1 MRKLFVALL
10 LVVGAAFLALPA
22 FAEFGLSSDTPGKI
36 MNAQTAEEMRSRASR
51 LGTSDSGYNPTD
63 TTWVGY
69 NPAYAGSNYWSI
81 GVGDRRPRGVTGNT
95 KADVLPVKDED
106 MGYWDWDHPVHG
118 DTLQGWWPMRH
129 NYTSFYIANLTDVA
143 RPWHAI
149 DIGNSISYVIN
160 QGPGNRPPTV

>member
-22 FAEFGLSSDTPGKI
+22 FAEIGLSSDTPGKV
-36 MNAQTAEEMRSRASR
+36 MNAQIAEEMRSRASR

-81 GVGDRRPRGVTGNT
+81 GIGDRRPKGVSGPN
-95 KADVLPVKDED
+95 KADVIFVKDED
-106 MGYWDWDHPVHG
+106 MGYWDWDRPVNG
-118 DTLQGWWPMRH
+118 DTLQG
-129 NYTSFYIANLTDVA
+129 
-143 RPWHAI
+143 
-149 DIGNSISYVIN
+149 
-160 QGPGNRPPTV
+160 